1 MGLLGGVLGGVG
13 GFLVGGPAGAAAG
26 YALGNGIGGGNSAP
40 QGTSANDAYAQMTRD
55 QWSTYVNTF
64 VPIENQ
70 LIKYATDPNVVS
82 NAMQK
87 ASTGVNTAFNQQQGA
102 TARQLKG
109 LGVTLSPE
117 EQAEQQKQYGLNR
130 ALSDVQ
136 GQNMAADVTRQR
148 QASVLGN
155 PAPQGA

>member
-1 MGLLGGVLGGVG
+1 MSLLGGLLGGVGGLLLGG
-13 GFLVGGPAGAAAG
+13 
-26 YALGNGIGGGNSAP
+26 NKSAP
-40 QGTSANDAYAQMTRD
+40 QNTSANDAYARMTRD

-64 VPIENQ
+64 VPVENQ

-87 ASTGVNTAFNQQQGA
+87 ASTGVNAAFDQQQGA

-136 GQNMAADVTRQR
+136 GQNMAGDITRQR
-148 QASVLGN
+148 QQSILGN
-155 PAPQGA
+155 PAPTGA